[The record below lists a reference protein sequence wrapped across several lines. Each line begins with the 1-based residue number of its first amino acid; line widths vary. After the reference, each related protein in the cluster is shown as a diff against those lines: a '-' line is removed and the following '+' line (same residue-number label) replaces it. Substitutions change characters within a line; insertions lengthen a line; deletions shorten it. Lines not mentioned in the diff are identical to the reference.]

1 MKKLFLILFLSSILI
16 VSCNT
21 NETPADANGNFQSD
35 ATTISAESAGKLILF
50 EIEEGALVETN
61 AIVGIIDTTQLHLKK
76 EELKASTI
84 SIESQSKSVLSQ
96 INVLEEQLK
105 VQETNLAR
113 IKKMYNEG
121 SATKKQ
127 LDDIEGQ
134 VQITKQQIASVH
146 AQNGSVVSRYK
157 SLKVQIQQIENQIEK
172 CVIKNPF
179 AGTVL
184 TKYASQFEFVA
195 PGKPLYQIQNLEKL
209 KLKAYVTEPQLSE
222 IRIGQK
228 VRVEIDAT
236 KSNKQFEGTISW
248 ISANAEFTPKIIQ
261 TKDERQNLVYAVKID
276 VKNDGSLK
284 IGMPAS
290 IYFE

>member
-1 MKKLFLILFLSSILI
+1 MKTPFLILFLSSIFF
-16 VSCNT
+16 VSCDT
-21 NETPADANGNFQSD
+21 NETPADASGNFQSD

-50 EIEEGALVETN
+50 EIEEGAQVEAN
-61 AIVGIIDTTQLHLKK
+61 AIVGIIDTIQLHLKK
-76 EELKASTI
+76 EELKASAI

-172 CVIKNPF
+172 CTIKNPF
-179 AGTVL
+179 AGTIL

-222 IRIGQK
+222 IKTGQK

-236 KSNKQFEGTISW
+236 KGKKQFEGIISW

-290 IYFE
+290 VYFE